1 MVRVLPDAGSGGG
14 SLQASLQNANG
25 CDMALTLAGAALDA
39 ADAEIAAAIE
49 QEAGRQRDGL
59 ELIASENYPSE
70 PVLAAMGSV
79 LTNKYAEGYPGKRY
93 YGGCEFV
100 DIVEELA
107 IERAKSL
114 FGADHANVQ
123 AHSGTQANIAAY
135 FALLSPGDTAMGLEL
150 NHGGHLTHGLPVNIS
165 GRWFEFVSYGVDPES
180 ELIDYDAM
188 AKLAR
193 EHRPKV
199 IVVGATAYPRVF
211 DFARA
216 AEIAESVDAVLM
228 VDMAH
233 IAGLVAGGVHPSP
246 VPYAPVVTTTTHKT
260 LRGPRSALILTNEE
274 MARPIDRA
282 IFPGTSGGPHMHTIA
297 AKAVALKEAAT
308 PEFASYAAQ
317 IVSNAQALA
326 EGLQAN
332 GWRVVSGGTDNHL
345 LLLDVGVKGL
355 TGKAAEA
362 ALDAAGI
369 TVNKNTI
376 PYDTRRPTVTSGIRI
391 GTPALT
397 TRGMSEDEMSQV
409 AGLISRVLDQIDDA
423 DEQRRVAAEV
433 RDLASSFAI
442 PGIAN

>member
-1 MVRVLPDAGSGGG
+1 
-14 SLQASLQNANG
+14 
-25 CDMALTLAGAALDA
+25 MALTLAGAALDA
-39 ADAEIAAAIE
+39 ADAEIASAIE
-49 QEAGRQRDGL
+49 REAGRQRDGL

-165 GRWFEFVSYGVDPES
+165 GRWFDFVSYGVDQET
-180 ELIDYDAM
+180 EQIDYDAM
-188 AKLAR
+188 ADLAR

-199 IVVGATAYPRVF
+199 IVVGATAYPRIY

-216 AEIAESVDAVLM
+216 AEIAESVESVLM

-246 VPYAPVVTTTTHKT
+246 VPFAPVVTTTTHKT

-308 PEFASYAAQ
+308 PEFADYAAQ
-317 IVSNAQALA
+317 IVANARALA
-326 EGLQAN
+326 AGLQSE

-345 LLLDVGVKGL
+345 LLLDVGSKGL

-397 TRGMSEDEMSQV
+397 TRGMREAEMASV
-409 AGLISRVLDQIDDA
+409 ASLIGRVLDHIDDTT
-423 DEQRRVAAEV
+423 EHGRVREAV
-433 RDLASSFAI
+433 RELASDFPI
-442 PGIAN
+442 PGIAT

>member
-1 MVRVLPDAGSGGG
+1 
-14 SLQASLQNANG
+14 
-25 CDMALTLAGAALDA
+25 MALTLAGAALDV
-39 ADAEIAAAIE
+39 ADAEIASAIE
-49 QEAGRQRDGL
+49 HEAGRQRDGL

-100 DIVEELA
+100 DVVEELA

-165 GRWFEFVSYGVDPES
+165 GRWFEFVSYGVDQET
-180 ELIDYDAM
+180 EQIDYDAM
-188 AKLAR
+188 ADLAR

-199 IVVGATAYPRVF
+199 IVVGATAYPRIY

-216 AEIAESVDAVLM
+216 AEIAESVDAVLV

-246 VPYAPVVTTTTHKT
+246 IPYAPVVTTTTHKT

-308 PEFASYAAQ
+308 SEFAEYAAQ
-317 IVSNAQALA
+317 IVRNARKLA
-326 EGLQAN
+326 DGLQSG

-355 TGKAAEA
+355 TGKAAEE
-362 ALDAAGI
+362 ALDSAGI

-397 TRGMSEDEMSQV
+397 TRGMREREMEQV
-409 AGLISRVLDQIDDA
+409 AGLIGRVLDNVDDTREH
-423 DEQRRVAAEV
+423 DRVREAV
-433 RDLASSFAI
+433 RELASGFPI
-442 PGIAN
+442 PGISN

>member
-1 MVRVLPDAGSGGG
+1 
-14 SLQASLQNANG
+14 
-25 CDMALTLAGAALDA
+25 MALTLAGAALDA

-100 DIVEELA
+100 DVVEELA

-165 GRWFEFVSYGVDPES
+165 GRWFGFVSYGVDRET

-233 IAGLVAGGVHPSP
+233 IAGLVAGRVHPSP

-260 LRGPRSALILTNEE
+260 LRGPRSALILTNDE

-317 IVSNAQALA
+317 IVSNAQVLA

-355 TGKAAEA
+355 TGKAAES

-397 TRGMSEDEMSQV
+397 TRGMREDEMSQV

-423 DEQRRVAAEV
+423 DEHRRVAADV
-433 RDLASSFAI
+433 RDLASSFPI

>member
-1 MVRVLPDAGSGGG
+1 
-14 SLQASLQNANG
+14 
-25 CDMALTLAGAALDA
+25 MALTLADAALEA
-39 ADAEIAAAIE
+39 ADAEIASAIE
-49 QEAGRQRDGL
+49 REAGRQRDGL

-100 DIVEELA
+100 DVVEELA

-114 FGADHANVQ
+114 FNADHANVQ

-165 GRWFEFVSYGVDPES
+165 GRWFEFVSYGVDRET
-180 ELIDYDAM
+180 EQIDYDAM
-188 AKLAR
+188 AALAR
-193 EHRPKV
+193 EHRPKL
-199 IVVGATAYPRVF
+199 IVVGATAYPRIY

-216 AEIAESVDAVLM
+216 AEIAESVGSVLM

-246 VPYAPVVTTTTHKT
+246 LPYAPVVTTTTHKT
-260 LRGPRSALILTNEE
+260 LRGPRSALILTNAE
-274 MARPIDRA
+274 MARSIDRA
-282 IFPGTSGGPHMHTIA
+282 VFPGTSGGPHMHTIA
-297 AKAVALKEAAT
+297 AKAVAFKEAAT

-317 IVSNAQALA
+317 IVANARALA
-326 EGLQAN
+326 EGLQSG
-332 GWRVVSGGTDNHL
+332 GWRIVSGGTDNHL

-362 ALDAAGI
+362 ALDRAGI

-376 PYDTRRPTVTSGIRI
+376 PYDTRRPTVTSGVRI

-397 TRGMSEDEMSQV
+397 TRGMGEQEMSQV
-409 AGLISRVLDQIDDA
+409 AALIGRVLDHIDDA
-423 DEQRRVAAEV
+423 EEHARVRAEV
-433 RDLASSFAI
+433 RELTSGFPI
-442 PGIAN
+442 PGISS

>member
-1 MVRVLPDAGSGGG
+1 
-14 SLQASLQNANG
+14 
-25 CDMALTLAGAALDA
+25 MALTLAGAALDA
-39 ADAEIAAAIE
+39 ADAEIASAIE
-49 QEAGRQRDGL
+49 REAGRQRDGL

-165 GRWFEFVSYGVDPES
+165 GRWFDFVSYGVDHET
-180 ELIDYDAM
+180 EQIDYDAM
-188 AKLAR
+188 ADLAR

-199 IVVGATAYPRVF
+199 IVVGATAYPRIY

-216 AEIAESVDAVLM
+216 AEIAESVDSVLM

-246 VPYAPVVTTTTHKT
+246 VPFAPVVTTTTHKT

-308 PEFASYAAQ
+308 PEFAQYAAQ
-317 IVSNAQALA
+317 IVANARALA
-326 EGLQAN
+326 SGLQSE

-345 LLLDVGVKGL
+345 LLLDVGSKGL

-397 TRGMSEDEMSQV
+397 TRGMREAEMATV
-409 AGLISRVLDQIDDA
+409 ASLIGRVLDHIDDTA
-423 DEQRRVAAEV
+423 EQGRVREAV
-433 RDLASSFAI
+433 RELASDFPI
-442 PGIAN
+442 PGIAT

>member
-1 MVRVLPDAGSGGG
+1 MS
-14 SLQASLQNANG
+14 
-25 CDMALTLAGAALDA
+25 LTLAGAALDS
-39 ADAEIAAAIE
+39 ADVEIALAIE
-49 QEAGRQRDGL
+49 REAGRQRDGL

-70 PVLAAMGSV
+70 AVLAAMGSV

-100 DIVEELA
+100 DVVEELA

-114 FGADHANVQ
+114 FGAEHANVQ

-165 GRWFEFVSYGVDPES
+165 GRWFEFVSYGVDPEN
-180 ELIDYDAM
+180 ERIDYDAM
-188 AKLAR
+188 AAQAR

-199 IVVGATAYPRVF
+199 IVVGATAYPRIY
-211 DFARA
+211 DFAKA
-216 AEIAESVDAVLM
+216 AEIAESVDAVLV

-233 IAGLVAGGVHPSP
+233 VAGLVAGGVHPSP
-246 VPYAPVVTTTTHKT
+246 VPYAPVITTTTHKT
-260 LRGPRSALILTNEE
+260 LRGPRSALILTNSE
-274 MARPIDRA
+274 MARAIDRA

-308 PEFASYAAQ
+308 SQFAEYATQ
-317 IVSNAQALA
+317 IVANSRALA
-326 EGLQAN
+326 EGLQSE
-332 GWRVVSGGTDNHL
+332 GWRLVSGGTDNHL
-345 LLLDVGVKGL
+345 LLLDVGSKGL
-355 TGKAAEA
+355 TGKAAET

-397 TRGMSEDEMSQV
+397 TRGMCEDEMARV
-409 AGLISRVLDQIDDA
+409 ASLIGRVLDNIEDETEHARVRA
-423 DEQRRVAAEV
+423 DVQE
-433 RDLASSFAI
+433 LASGFPI
-442 PGIAN
+442 PGILSLNNLAS

>member
-1 MVRVLPDAGSGGG
+1 
-14 SLQASLQNANG
+14 
-25 CDMALTLAGAALDA
+25 MALTLAGAALDA
-39 ADAEIAAAIE
+39 VDAEIASAIE
-49 QEAGRQRDGL
+49 LEAGRQRDGL

-93 YGGCEFV
+93 YGGCQFV
-100 DIVEELA
+100 DVVEELA

-135 FALLSPGDTAMGLEL
+135 FALLSPGDTAMGMEL

-165 GRWFEFVSYGVDPES
+165 GRWFDFVSYGVDQET
-180 ELIDYDAM
+180 EQIDYDAM
-188 AKLAR
+188 AVLAR

-199 IVVGATAYPRVF
+199 IVVGATAYPRIY
-211 DFARA
+211 DFPKA

-233 IAGLVAGGVHPSP
+233 VAGLVAGGVHPSP

-260 LRGPRSALILTNEE
+260 LRGPRSALMLTNSE
-274 MARPIDRA
+274 MARKIDRA

-308 PEFASYAAQ
+308 PEFAEYAAQ
-317 IVSNAQALA
+317 IVANCKALA
-326 EGLQAN
+326 DGLLSN
-332 GWRVVSGGTDNHL
+332 GWRLVSGGTDNHL

-362 ALDAAGI
+362 ALDQAGI

-376 PYDTRRPTVTSGIRI
+376 PYDTQRPTVTSGVRI

-397 TRGMSEDEMSQV
+397 TRGMREDDMAQI
-409 AGLISRVLDQIDDA
+409 AGLISRVLDHIDNA
-423 DEQRRVAAEV
+423 DEQARVGAEV
-433 RDLASSFAI
+433 RELASGFPI
-442 PGIAN
+442 PGISD

>member
-1 MVRVLPDAGSGGG
+1 
-14 SLQASLQNANG
+14 
-25 CDMALTLAGAALDA
+25 MALTLAGAALDV
-39 ADAEIAAAIE
+39 ADAEIASAIE
-49 QEAGRQRDGL
+49 LEAGRQRDGL

-100 DIVEELA
+100 DVVEELA

-165 GRWFEFVSYGVDPES
+165 GRWFEFVSYGVDQET
-180 ELIDYDAM
+180 EQIDYDAM
-188 AKLAR
+188 ASLAR

-199 IVVGATAYPRVF
+199 IVVGATAYPRVY

-216 AEIAESVDAVLM
+216 AEIAESIEAVLM

-233 IAGLVAGGVHPSP
+233 VAGLVAGGAHPSP

-260 LRGPRSALILTNEE
+260 LRGPRSALILTNSE
-274 MARPIDRA
+274 MARAIDRA

-308 PEFASYAAQ
+308 PEFAAYASQ
-317 IVSNAQALA
+317 IVANARALA
-326 EGLQAN
+326 EGLQSG
-332 GWRVVSGGTDNHL
+332 GWRLVSGGTDNHL
-345 LLLDVGVKGL
+345 VLLDVGVKGL

-362 ALDAAGI
+362 ALDRAGI

-376 PYDTRRPTVTSGIRI
+376 PYDSQRPTVTSGIRI

-397 TRGMSEDEMSQV
+397 TRGMREPEMREVARLIGQVLDDIESEATQ
-409 AGLISRVLDQIDDA
+409 SRVR
-423 DEQRRVAAEV
+423 EQV
-433 RDLASSFAI
+433 RELASGFPI
-442 PGIAN
+442 PGIDS